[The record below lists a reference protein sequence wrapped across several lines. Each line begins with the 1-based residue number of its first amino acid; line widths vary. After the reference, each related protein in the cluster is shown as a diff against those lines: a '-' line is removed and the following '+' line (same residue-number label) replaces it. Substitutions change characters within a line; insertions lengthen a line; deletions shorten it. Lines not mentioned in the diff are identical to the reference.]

1 MNPVSDWAGEQIDN
15 PLYVGERSF
24 YKVEKWTRDGFKVD
38 SLLYAGNDLDKA
50 RDIFAQ
56 TRSAAVST
64 DLNGSIAMLS
74 ALCAS
79 LLQEDISARFPLAAG
94 NRRAARAACWLP
106 VVCFGPAS
114 TLTT

>member
-1 MNPVSDWAGEQIDN
+1 LGWRTDRQSA
-15 PLYVGERSF
+15 LYVGEHSF
-24 YKVEKWTRDGFKVD
+24 YKVEKWTRDGSKVD

-64 DLNGSIAMLS
+64 DLTGSIAMLF

-79 LLQEDISARFPLAAG
+79 LLQEDISARFLLAARPPDNALG
-94 NRRAARAACWLP
+94 SSGA
-106 VVCFGPAS
+106 
-114 TLTT
+114 

>member
-24 YKVEKWTRDGFKVD
+24 YKVEKWTRDGSKVD

-64 DLNGSIAMLS
+64 DLSGSIAMLS
-74 ALCAS
+74 ALCAQPFARGYFSAIS
-79 LLQEDISARFPLAAG
+79 LSSWQSARHKSGMLAAG
-94 NRRAARAACWLP
+94 RLFP
-106 VVCFGPAS
+106 VQLRP
-114 TLTT
+114 